1 MWVRLSQRQTL
12 SRAMRAGGLL
22 GCPVL
27 TPQGCKEGYLAARGA
42 KAVALVI
49 PQGVLS
55 WGGLSKISPSETS

>member
-27 TPQGCKEGYLAARGA
+27 TPQGCKEGYWAARGGYGSGFGD
-42 KAVALVI
+42 
-49 PQGVLS
+49 PTGS
-55 WGGLSKISPSETS
+55 SELGWPVKDKPFRD